1 MATDKPRLIDQRPAS
16 ARHKD
21 KEMQVLVLS
30 MPRTGTKSLKF
41 ALDYL
46 GIKTYHAS
54 VAIAKG
60 DLPCWNEALA
70 AKYDGQ
76 GKPYSPTDW
85 EKILG
90 GFQGIS
96 DAPATL
102 FTDEHLANYPHA
114 KVIITHRD
122 VEKWYNSY
130 QRTAIPTLTWPSWKF
145 LLLFKPER
153 IGAWYHF
160 ACTFLNNLSKP
171 GYYNTTAQPD
181 LWTRE
186 NFRRAYESH
195 YEHVR
200 SVVPAER
207 LLDFHITDGWRPLCE
222 FLSKDIPPADVPFP
236 HLNASEHSDDM
247 GNMLAAMWR
256 TLVWEAAGNAL
267 RFGAPVV
274 AAAIGAGWWYR
285 RRK

>member
-1 MATDKPRLIDQRPAS
+1 MATDTPRLIDQRPAS
-16 ARHKD
+16 ARPKD

-60 DLPCWNEALA
+60 DLPYWNEALA
-70 AKYDGQ
+70 ARYNGQ
-76 GKPYSPTDW
+76 GKPYSLTDW

-102 FTDEHLANYPHA
+102 FTDEHLANYPNA

-122 VEKWYNSY
+122 VDKWYASC
-130 QRTAIPTLTWPSWKF
+130 QRTAITALTWPSWKF

-160 ACTFLNNLSKP
+160 ACTFLNLLSKP
-171 GYYNTTAQPD
+171 GYYNLTAQPNI
-181 LWTRE
+181 WTRE
-186 NFRRAYESH
+186 NLHRAYRSH
-195 YEHVR
+195 YEHIR
-200 SVVPAER
+200 FVVPAER
-207 LLDFHITDGWRPLCE
+207 LLEFHITDGWRPLCE
-222 FLSKDIPPADVPFP
+222 FLGKEMPPADVPFP
-236 HLNASEHSDDM
+236 HFNASENSDDM
-247 GNMLAAMWR
+247 SNMLAATWR
-256 TLVWEAAGNAL
+256 MLVWEAAGNAL
-267 RFGAPVV
+267 RVGVPVI
-274 AAAIGAGWWYR
+274 AAAIGAGWWYWR
-285 RRK
+285 RR